1 LIVDEAQK
9 RAAQAYNAAADA
21 YDAEPLGFWDYFGRR
36 TVERIGLTNGTRLL
50 DVCCGS
56 GASAIPAAQLIGP
69 SGHVTGVD
77 LAEKLLE
84 LARWKAE
91 SLSLRNIDFQRGD
104 LLSLNFPPNS
114 FDVVVC
120 VFGIFFVPDMMAGV
134 RELWRQVKPGGKLAI
149 TTWGGDLFEP
159 ANREFWNSIS
169 EVRPDLYKS
178 FNPWDRID
186 NAASLR
192 AILRKAGVENI
203 QIEAEIRLHPV
214 RSPEDWWTIVLG
226 SGYRGTI
233 EQLSP
238 TEREQVKARN
248 LRHIREANIQ
258 QVQTN
263 VLYALAMKP

>member
-1 LIVDEAQK
+1 MDEAQNK
-9 RAAQAYNAAADA
+9 AAQAYNAAADA

-36 TVERIGLTNGTRLL
+36 TVERIGLTRATRLL

-56 GASAIPAAQLIGP
+56 GASAIPAAELIGP

-84 LARWKAE
+84 LARQKAD
-91 SLSLRNIDFQRGD
+91 SLSLRNIDFQQGD
-104 LLSLNFPPNS
+104 LLRLGFPPNS

-120 VFGIFFVPDMMAGV
+120 VFGIFFVPDMVAGV
-134 RELWRQVKPGGKLAI
+134 CELWRQVKPGGKLAI
-149 TTWGGDLFEP
+149 TTWGGELFEP
-159 ANREFWNSIS
+159 ANREFWSSIS

-186 NAASLR
+186 NAANLLTTLR
-192 AILRKAGVENI
+192 QAGVEAV
-203 QIEAEIRLHPV
+203 QIEAEMRLHPL
-214 RSPEDWWTIVLG
+214 RSPEDWWAIVLG

-233 EQLSP
+233 EQLNLA
-238 TEREQVKARN
+238 EREQVKARN

-258 QVQTN
+258 QVETN